1 MNWKMLIA
9 ITVLCWGAY
18 SVMLKYA
25 ADRVPWQV
33 SLLTFVLSYSVIVA
47 TYSLWQMKGQ
57 SLEILKPALAW
68 PLLAG
73 LLCGLGGITYFKAL
87 PLAPGG
93 LIMPLMGLFIPVAA
107 LGCIL
112 LFHEHLGVR
121 EVIGLLCGVASIVLL
136 AR

>member
-1 MNWKMLIA
+1 MSWKILIGVT
-9 ITVLCWGAY
+9 ILCWGAY
-18 SVMLKYA
+18 SIMLKYV
-25 ADRVPWQV
+25 ADRMAWQV
-33 SLLTFVLSYSVIVA
+33 SLLAFVLSYSVIVA
-47 TYSLWQMKGQ
+47 AFSLWQMKGQ
-57 SLEILKPALAW
+57 SLEILTPALAW

-73 LLCGLGGITYFKAL
+73 GLCGLGGITYFKAL

-112 LFHEHLGVR
+112 LFHERLGVR